1 MKSKTKKN
9 SELEQLRGQI
19 AAFPTVVICAFE
31 GLSVEQDWQLR
42 ERVRD
47 SGGEYQ
53 VVKNRLARLAA
64 EGTPVEPALGEL
76 RGMTSLAFASDDPI
90 SLLKAL
96 VGYAKEH
103 PVFQFK
109 AGVVEGRVVDVA
121 ALNELARS
129 TRSEG
134 PLRQTVVPDKRPGPT
149 AAECYQRERPR
160 LGDRL
165 KTGCRTGEAFG
176 LGVSRE
182 A

>member
-1 MKSKTKKN
+1 MKSKTTKN
-9 SELEQLRGQI
+9 SEVEHLRRQI
-19 AAFPTVVICAFE
+19 AGFPTVVICAFE

-64 EGTPVEPALGEL
+64 EGTSFEPALDGL

-90 SLLKAL
+90 GLLKAL
-96 VGYAKEH
+96 VGFAKEH

-121 ALNELARS
+121 ALNELASLPGR
-129 TRSEG
+129 EG
-134 PLRQTVVPDKRPGPT
+134 LYAKLLYLINAPAQRLLSVVNGT
-149 AAECYQRERPR
+149 ARDLAIVLQQAVEQEK
-160 LGDRL
+160 LS
-165 KTGCRTGEAFG
+165 A
-176 LGVSRE
+176 
-182 A
+182 

>member
-1 MKSKTKKN
+1 MKSKTKKK
-9 SELEQLRGQI
+9 SELQQLRGQI
-19 AAFPTVVICAFE
+19 AAFPTVVLCAFE
-31 GLSVEQDWQLR
+31 GLSVEEDWQLR

-53 VVKNRLARLAA
+53 VVKNRLARVAA
-64 EGTPVEPALGEL
+64 EGTPVEPVLGEL

-121 ALNELARS
+121 ALNELAS
-129 TRSEG
+129 
-134 PLRQTVVPDKRPGPT
+134 LPGRKGLYAKLLYLINAP
-149 AAECYQRERPR
+149 AQRLLSVINGSARD
-160 LGDRL
+160 LAIVL
-165 KTGCRTGEAFG
+165 KQAVEQEKLSA
-176 LGVSRE
+176 
-182 A
+182 

>member
-1 MKSKTKKN
+1 MKSKTTKN
-9 SELEQLRGQI
+9 SEVEHLRRQI
-19 AAFPTVVICAFE
+19 AAFPTVVICSFE

-64 EGTPVEPALGEL
+64 EGTSFEPALDGL

-90 SLLKAL
+90 GLLKAL

-121 ALNELARS
+121 ALNELASLPGR
-129 TRSEG
+129 EG
-134 PLRQTVVPDKRPGPT
+134 LYAKLLYLINAPAQRLLSVVNGT
-149 AAECYQRERPR
+149 ARDLAIVLQQAVEQEK
-160 LGDRL
+160 LS
-165 KTGCRTGEAFG
+165 A
-176 LGVSRE
+176 
-182 A
+182 

>member
-1 MKSKTKKN
+1 MKSKTTKN
-9 SELEQLRGQI
+9 SEVEHLRRQI

-64 EGTPVEPALGEL
+64 EGTSFEPALDGL

-90 SLLKAL
+90 GLLKAL

-121 ALNELARS
+121 ALNELASLPGR
-129 TRSEG
+129 EG
-134 PLRQTVVPDKRPGPT
+134 IYAKLLYLINAPAQQLLSVVNGT
-149 AAECYQRERPR
+149 
-160 LGDRL
+160 
-165 KTGCRTGEAFG
+165 
-176 LGVSRE
+176 SRDLAIVLQQAVE
-182 A
+182 QEKLSA

>member
-1 MKSKTKKN
+1 MKSKTKKK
-9 SELEQLRGQI
+9 SELEQLRRRI
-19 AAFPTVVICAFE
+19 AGFPTVVICAFE

-64 EGTPVEPALGEL
+64 EGTSFEPALGEL

-90 SLLKAL
+90 GLLKAL
-96 VGYAKEH
+96 VGYAREH

-121 ALNELARS
+121 ALNELASLPGR
-129 TRSEG
+129 EG
-134 PLRQTVVPDKRPGPT
+134 LYAKLLYVINAPAQRLLSVVNGSARDL
-149 AAECYQRERPR
+149 AIV
-160 LGDRL
+160 L
-165 KTGCRTGEAFG
+165 KQAVEQEKLSA
-176 LGVSRE
+176 
-182 A
+182 